1 MIYVFHSHVM
11 APDDDKDSFLQVT
24 LKKLINNSDL
34 IFSTCEQTFDVI
46 SEEDCANG
54 YYLICKKGI
63 ANKEYWVGSGDP
75 RPLKDYVKRMY
86 KLFPSGKKMQFGK
99 FKYNDVKL
107 QKVDFSI
114 KELVKDTGFKPKY
127 TYEEIVNRLYDS
139 LIIKKK

>member
-1 MIYVFHSHVM
+1 MKS
-11 APDDDKDSFLQVT
+11 A
-24 LKKLINNSDL
+24 
-34 IFSTCEQTFDVI
+34 IFSGSTGLIGSSFIKFLI
-46 SEEDCANG
+46 S
-54 YYLICKKGI
+54 KKIKVLCIGRKKMSKK
-63 ANKEYWVGSGDP
+63 N
-75 RPLKDYVKRMY
+75 L
-86 KLFPSGKKMQFGK
+86 KMQFGK